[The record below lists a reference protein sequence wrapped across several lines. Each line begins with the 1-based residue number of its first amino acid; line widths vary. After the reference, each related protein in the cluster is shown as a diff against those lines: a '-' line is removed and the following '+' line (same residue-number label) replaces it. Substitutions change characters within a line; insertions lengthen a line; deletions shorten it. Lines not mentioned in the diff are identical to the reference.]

1 MFRAGDIVLQIFCWR
16 PPIKRKQSDSW
27 EPLLIKDFILGK
39 IEIDCSCPY
48 TMIDLFLNMQ
58 LLAVSGCRI
67 TRVFDLI
74 RTSELDVFGVMCILK
89 IRFLLN
95 MGTEISLLCYV
106 T

>member
-1 MFRAGDIVLQIFCWR
+1 
-16 PPIKRKQSDSW
+16 
-27 EPLLIKDFILGK
+27 
-39 IEIDCSCPY
+39 
-48 TMIDLFLNMQ
+48 MIDLFLNMQ

-74 RTSELDVFGVMCILK
+74 RKSELDVFGVMCILK

-95 MGTEISLLCYV
+95 MGTEIPLLCYA